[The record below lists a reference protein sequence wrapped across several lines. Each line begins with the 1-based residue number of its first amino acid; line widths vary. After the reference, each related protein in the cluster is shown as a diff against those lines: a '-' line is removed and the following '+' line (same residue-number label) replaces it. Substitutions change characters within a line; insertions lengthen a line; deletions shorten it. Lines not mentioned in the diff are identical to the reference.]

1 MKSVGALPTEER
13 VQKMSDIQ
21 WIWYYNNLVKDN
33 EEEEALTK
41 DKIDY
46 LTFFINPEL
55 AKGVIKNENI
65 NNKNIS
71 IQKNDVYINDNF
83 EAELK
88 AALGDEQLTE
98 LPGAGGAGNE
108 NMSSDEFLNMAI
120 AMQSFVDQQNLNIQ
134 NNNKENLDEEK
145 NIDNDK
151 NSQIDKDYIDDTE
164 LDILI

>member
-55 AKGVIKNENI
+55 VL
-65 NNKNIS
+65 
-71 IQKNDVYINDNF
+71 F
-83 EAELK
+83 
-88 AALGDEQLTE
+88 
-98 LPGAGGAGNE
+98 
-108 NMSSDEFLNMAI
+108 
-120 AMQSFVDQQNLNIQ
+120 
-134 NNNKENLDEEK
+134 
-145 NIDNDK
+145 
-151 NSQIDKDYIDDTE
+151 
-164 LDILI
+164 